1 MNNNYKYNAQIN
13 DDNKNNHYKNNNNNH
28 NTMDE

>member
-1 MNNNYKYNAQIN
+1 MSNYYNYNAEIN

-28 NTMDE
+28 NTMNE

>member
-28 NTMDE
+28 NTMNE